1 MRSQWLL
8 IGLIVCVAGSLI
20 GCASIPEVRKVVL
33 HPIAQEDIFTI
44 PKGTKCGENTAK
56 KDGFFLSGDYVR
68 EVLDVGIEGP

>member
-1 MRSQWLL
+1 
-8 IGLIVCVAGSLI
+8 V
-20 GCASIPEVRKVVL
+20 PEVRKVVL